1 MTSLPVQFPLNFVV
15 YFLSS
20 YLVIVKTDTGRN
32 IERYNVETEV
42 VDVINSGDDFPQ
54 DVSVDAGNGVVYWV
68 NVIGGSTFKVMSTS
82 YAGVTIDLNITYAD
96 RIEIAQDELYLYVLV
111 VSNETIYKYTKN
123 TWEQIGSIVVP
134 GGTSGIE
141 VAFGEYQ
148 SWSRVSIKSIILS
161 DSRK

>member
-20 YLVIVKTDTGRN
+20 YLVIVKTDSGRN

-42 VDVINSGDDFPQ
+42 VDLIKSGDDFPQ
-54 DVSVDAGNGVVYWV
+54 DVSVDADNGVVYWV

-96 RIEIAQDELYLYVLV
+96 GIEIAQDELYLYVLV
-111 VSNETIYKYTKN
+111 VSNETIYKYRKN

-134 GGTSGIE
+134 SGISGIE

>member
-1 MTSLPVQFPLNFVV
+1 
-15 YFLSS
+15 
-20 YLVIVKTDTGRN
+20 
-32 IERYNVETEV
+32 
-42 VDVINSGDDFPQ
+42 
-54 DVSVDAGNGVVYWV
+54 
-68 NVIGGSTFKVMSTS
+68 
-82 YAGVTIDLNITYAD
+82 LNITYAD

-111 VSNETIYKYTKN
+111 VSNETIYKYRKN

-134 GGTSGIE
+134 SGISGIE

>member
-1 MTSLPVQFPLNFVV
+1 MTSLPVRFPLNFVV

-20 YLVIVKTDTGRN
+20 YLVIVKTDSGRN

-42 VDVINSGDDFPQ
+42 VDLIKSGDDFPQ
-54 DVSVDAGNGVVYWV
+54 DVSVDADNGVVYWV

-111 VSNETIYKYTKN
+111 VSNETIYKYRKN

-134 GGTSGIE
+134 SGTSGIE

-161 DSRK
+161 DRRK

>member
-20 YLVIVKTDTGRN
+20 YLVIVKTDSGRN

-42 VDVINSGDDFPQ
+42 VDLIKSGDDFPQ
-54 DVSVDAGNGVVYWV
+54 DVSVDADNGVVYWV

-96 RIEIAQDELYLYVLV
+96 GIEIAQDELYLYVLV
-111 VSNETIYKYTKN
+111 VSNETIYKYRKN

-134 GGTSGIE
+134 SGTSGIE

>member
-20 YLVIVKTDTGRN
+20 YLVIVRTDSGRN

-42 VDVINSGDDFPQ
+42 VDVIKSGDDFPQ
-54 DVSVDAGNGVVYWV
+54 DISVDGDNGVVYWV
-68 NVIGGSTFKVMSTS
+68 NVIGGYTFKVMSTS

-96 RIEIAQDELYLYVLV
+96 IIEIAQDELYLYVLV
-111 VSNETIYKYTKN
+111 VSNETIYKYRKN

-134 GGTSGIE
+134 SGTSGIE

-148 SWSRVSIKSIILS
+148 RWSRVSIKSIMLS
-161 DSRK
+161 DRRK